1 MIFGQTVQDLR
12 TDDVRDRPLRRWWNL
27 IVWAYLLLPLFPVF
41 GVAGLFIALVGVT
54 ICCWRPMLQRP
65 LNRGFALVAL
75 LMIVSTLL
83 AHRQLESLLGLF
95 NFLPFFWVFAA
106 LAEVIRTPKQL
117 RQLAWVLTLTS
128 IPVVLIGLAQEF
140 LGFGLLW
147 NCGVVN
153 WMIQVGGNPPGRISS
168 VFVYANVLATYFC
181 FTFAMS
187 LGLWVEAIK
196 TQRVAVPG
204 LNPWQRYQP
213 WWLGLVV
220 LGNAAALVLTDSRN
234 AWAIALF
241 TIVIFAIYLNWNW
254 LIAVITAIS
263 TAILVAAFAPAP
275 IHSPF
280 RQVVPA
286 AVWMRL
292 NDQLYPNRPVQD
304 LRITQ
309 WQFAW
314 GMFQQRPIFGWGL
327 RNFTPLYQERYQ
339 VYIGHPHNLPLMLFS
354 ETGFLSTVLLLGLLA
369 WVGYQGTRLLQTGSS
384 LSIYHQKPRDRLI
397 LFVFLVA
404 FGGYALFNLLDVTL
418 FDVRINL
425 MGWLLPAAIMGL
437 VYQRNDPLGRIEPG
451 EAG

>member
-1 MIFGQTVQDLR
+1 LIRGQTVQDLR
-12 TDDVRDRPLRRWWNL
+12 TDNLSDRPLRRWWNL
-27 IVWAYLLLPLFPVF
+27 ILWAYLLIPLFPVF

-54 ICCWRPMLQRP
+54 VCCWRSIVQRS
-65 LNRGFALVAL
+65 LNRGLALVAL
-75 LMIVSTLL
+75 LMVISTLL
-83 AHRQLESLLGLF
+83 AHRPLESLLGLF

-106 LAEVIRTPKQL
+106 LAEVICSPKQL
-117 RQLAWVLTLTS
+117 RQLAWVLSLTS

-147 NCGVVN
+147 NWGIVN

-187 LGLWVEAIK
+187 LGLWVEAVK
-196 TQRVAVPG
+196 NQQVADQS
-204 LNPWQRYQP
+204 LKPWQQYQP

-220 LGNAAALVLTDSRN
+220 LGNAATLGLTDSRN

-241 TIVIFAIYLNWNW
+241 TIVIFAIYLSWNW
-254 LIAVITAIS
+254 LLAGITAIS

-275 IHSPF
+275 MHSPF

-286 AVWMRL
+286 SIWMRL

-304 LRITQ
+304 LRVTQ
-309 WQFAW
+309 WRFAW
-314 GMFQQRPIFGWGL
+314 GMLHQRPIFGWGL
-327 RNFTPLYQERYQ
+327 RNFTPLYQESYQ
-339 VYIGHPHNLPLMLFS
+339 VYIGHPHNLPLMLLS
-354 ETGFLSTVLLLGLLA
+354 ETGFLSTVLLLGLLT
-369 WVGYQGTRLLQTGSS
+369 WVGYQGTHLLKTWSS
-384 LSIYHQKPRDRLI
+384 PSIHLPKPRDHLI

-404 FGGYALFNLLDVTL
+404 FAGYALFNLFDVTL

-425 MGWLLPAAIMGL
+425 IGWLLPAAIMGL
-437 VYQRNDPLGRIEPG
+437 VYQRNDSFDRIEPG